1 MIKDWALSKKLSV
14 IPQYLQHMNGR
25 VKGEVKELGRL
36 AALLDIMNNERLDTY
51 FQPILQLHSGQT
63 LGHEVLNRP
72 PSSAQ
77 FPTTE
82 QFYEFAGRTEQM
94 YRFEQYCRRMSLSRY
109 VDKLPAADRGS
120 GKLIFINVHP
130 GVLHDARHKSGET
143 LGLLHSLGLS
153 PEKVVFELTE
163 RQAVQDYVSFEKV
176 LSHYRTQGFRIA
188 VDDAGSGYNSLKTLV
203 YLKPEFIKL
212 DKSLIHGIHG
222 SREQQELLELVR
234 EYAARSDTKVIA
246 EGIETAEELEF
257 LQRSGIEFG
266 QGYALG
272 RPSLLPVQGAFPPGD
287 HHNPELELGGYRYVS
302 ADRRNRR
309 ADSGD
314 FLSS

>member
-1 MIKDWALSKKLSV
+1 MIKEWILSKKLAV
-14 IPQYLQHMNGR
+14 IPQYLQHMNRR

-36 AALLDIMNNERLDTY
+36 AALLDIMNNERLDTF
-51 FQPILQLHSGQT
+51 FQPILQLHSGRT
-63 LGHEVLNRP
+63 IGHEVLNRP
-72 PSSAQ
+72 PSSSQ

-82 QFYEFAGRTEQM
+82 HFYEFAGRTEQM
-94 YRFEQYCRRMSLSRY
+94 LRFEQYCRRMSLSRY
-109 VDKLPAADRGS
+109 MEKLPAADDGS
-120 GKLIFINVHP
+120 GKLVFINVHP
-130 GVLHDARHKSGET
+130 GVLNDARHKSGET
-143 LGLLHSLGLS
+143 LGLLQSLDLP
-153 PEKVVFELTE
+153 PEQVVFELTE

-176 LSHYRTQGFRIA
+176 LSHYRSQGFRIA

-246 EGIETAEELEF
+246 EGIETEAELDF
-257 LQRSGIEFG
+257 LRRAGIEFG

-272 RPSLLPVQGAFPPGD
+272 RPSQMPVHGAFPSGYNHIP
-287 HHNPELELGGYRYVS
+287 ELGGYRYVS
-302 ADRRNRR
+302 SDRRNRR